1 MTKILI
7 FAGSA
12 RRGAYSRQLAA
23 AATMLVESHGGTPT
37 LIDLGDFPTPLYNAD
52 LEAELGIPQQ
62 VMEFRRLVA
71 THDGLVVVTPEYNG
85 FVTPLLLNM
94 LCWASRPSPGDD
106 FGNVFQG
113 RPVALAASSPGR
125 LGGVRVIPR
134 LRDLFAEL
142 GMIAVPGFVTL
153 AGAAFTEDGQ
163 LADRCRGRAGTACQ
177 AADRRRKADREIGIV
192 RRCAGGPACRRRGR
206 ISRREA

>member
-37 LIDLGDFPTPLYNAD
+37 LIDLGDFPVPLYNAD
-52 LEAELGIPQQ
+52 LEAELGIPQS

-113 RPVALAASSPGR
+113 RPVALAASSPVCFPGAMGFCPVFLPQLR
-125 LGGVRVIPR
+125 L
-134 LRDLFAEL
+134 
-142 GMIAVPGFVTL
+142 PGS
-153 AGAAFTEDGQ
+153 A
-163 LADRCRGRAGTACQ
+163 
-177 AADRRRKADREIGIV
+177 
-192 RRCAGGPACRRRGR
+192 
-206 ISRREA
+206 SRRQAGRR

>member
-23 AATMLVESHGGTPT
+23 AATMLVES
-37 LIDLGDFPTPLYNAD
+37 
-52 LEAELGIPQQ
+52 QS

-134 LRDLFAEL
+134 LRDLLAEL

-153 AGAAFTEDGQ
+153 AGAATAFTEDGQ
-163 LADRCRGRAGTACQ
+163 LADTDAGDGLA
-177 AADRRRKADREIGIV
+177 RLV
-192 RRCAGGPACRRRGR
+192 RRLIAAGRLFAR
-206 ISRREA
+206 

>member
-12 RRGAYSRQLAA
+12 RRDAYSRQLAA

-37 LIDLGDFPTPLYNAD
+37 LIDLGDFPVSLYNAD
-52 LEAELGIPQQ
+52 LEAELGIPQSA
-62 VMEFRRLVA
+62 MEFRRLVA
-71 THDGLVVVTPEYNG
+71 THHGLVVVTPEYNG

-125 LGGVRVIPR
+125 LGGVQVIPR
-134 LRDLFAEL
+134 LRDLLGEL

-153 AGAAFTEDGQ
+153 AGAATAFTEDGQ
-163 LADRCRGRAGTACQ
+163 LADTDAGDGLA
-177 AADRRRKADREIGIV
+177 RLV
-192 RRCAGGPACRRRGR
+192 RRLIAAGRLFAR
-206 ISRREA
+206 